1 MSVQVETL
9 EKNMAKLTVEI
20 DADRLEKALDAAY
33 NKQKKNI
40 SVPGF
45 RKGKV
50 PRAMVEKMY
59 GVEVFYEDAAN
70 ILLQET
76 YPEAYDESGLDIVSQ
91 PTIDVVQLEK
101 GKAFIYTAEVAVKP
115 EVTLGKYKGVTVTK
129 IDTTVT
135 DEEVDAEIETQ
146 RNNNARTVTVERP
159 VEVGDTA
166 VIDFEGFMD
175 GVAFE
180 GGKGEDFD
188 LEIGS
193 HSFIDTF
200 EDQLVGKSTGDD
212 VEVNVTFPEQYQAEE
227 LAGKPAVFKVKIKEI
242 KAKELPE
249 LDDEFAQDV
258 SECDTLAAYKEE
270 VKKNLTDRKEA
281 DARRTKED
289 EAIEKIIDAAK
300 MDIPD
305 AMIDNQVNSMINDFA
320 NNMMQQGLSM
330 DQYMQFTG
338 MTIDKFKEQVRP
350 DAIKR
355 IQSSLVLEQIAKEE
369 NIEVSDADV
378 DAEIE
383 KMAAAY
389 GMDVEQLKGYVQ
401 DAEKESMKKD
411 IAVQKAVEFIM
422 DNVKERAKAAKKS
435 TAKKAEAD
443 EEKAPA
449 KKTTAKKTTTK
460 KTTTKKADGEKAP
473 AKKTA
478 TKKTT
483 TKKDA
488 E

>member
-20 DADRLEKALDAAY
+20 SADRLEKALDAAY
-33 NKQKKNI
+33 NKQKKSI
-40 SVPGF
+40 SLPGF

-101 GKAFIYTAEVAVKP
+101 GKSFIYTAEVAVKP

-129 IDTTVT
+129 IDTSVT
-135 DEEVDAEIETQ
+135 DEEVDAEVETQ
-146 RNNNARTVTVERP
+146 RNNNARTVSVERP
-159 VEVGDTA
+159 IENGDTA
-166 VIDFEGFMD
+166 VIDFEGFVD
-175 GVAFE
+175 DVAFE
-180 GGKGEDFD
+180 GGKGENYD

-200 EDQLVGKSTGDD
+200 EDQLVGKVAGDD
-212 VEVNVTFPEQYQAEE
+212 VDVQVTFPEQYQAEE
-227 LAGKPAVFKVKIKEI
+227 LAGKPALFKVKIHEV

-258 SECDTLAAYKEE
+258 SEFDTLAEYKED
-270 VKKNLTDRKEA
+270 VKKKLTERKEA
-281 DARRTKED
+281 DAHRTKED
-289 EAIEKIIDAAK
+289 EAIAKIIDDAK
-300 MDIPD
+300 MDIPE

-330 DQYMQFTG
+330 EQYMQFTG
-338 MTIDKFKEQVRP
+338 MTMDKFKEQVRP
-350 DAIKR
+350 DAVKR
-355 IQSSLVLEQIAKEE
+355 IQSSLVLEQIAKDE
-369 NIEVSDADV
+369 NLEVTDADV

-389 GMDVEQLKGYVQ
+389 GMEVDKIKDYIQ

-411 IAVQKAVEFIM
+411 IAIEKAVSFIM
-422 DNVKERAKAAKKS
+422 DNVKERAKRTTKKAATDDTKE
-435 TAKKAEAD
+435 TAKKPA
-443 EEKAPA
+443 A
-449 KKTTAKKTTTK
+449 KKTTAKKTT
-460 KTTTKKADGEKAP
+460 KKADE
-473 AKKTA
+473 T
-478 TKKTT
+478 
-483 TKKDA
+483 KDA